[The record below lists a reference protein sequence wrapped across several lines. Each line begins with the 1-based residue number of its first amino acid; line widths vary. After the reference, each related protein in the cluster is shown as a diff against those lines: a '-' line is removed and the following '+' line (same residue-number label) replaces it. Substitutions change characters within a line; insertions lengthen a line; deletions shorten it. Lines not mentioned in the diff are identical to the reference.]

1 MKKTKLVYR
10 ILAVILVAVVA
21 TTFFTVPTAWKCI
34 RTAHELSSI
43 SSEIMYI
50 QDSASRAK
58 PGYGWTTERNER
70 YYALQAER
78 SALYSSND
86 AVVHAFANANNF
98 VRLAMLVGLFLA
110 FLLEI
115 ASLFILFTRWSR
127 KIARYK
133 KNKNAK
139 V

>member
-21 TTFFTVPTAWKCI
+21 TAFFTVPTAWKCI

-50 QDSASRAK
+50 KDSADRAK

-78 SALYSSND
+78 NALYKSND

-110 FLLEI
+110 FLLEM
-115 ASLFILFTRWSR
+115 ASLLILLVRW
-127 KIARYK
+127 
-133 KNKNAK
+133 KNKVVRKKKSAEA
-139 V
+139 